1 MSDMSMTV
9 VSRSAQDDPPG
20 SDAKPG
26 RERRMTVED
35 IRTLN
40 TVRLRR
46 QGARDGLQRP
56 FDSRRWSGWTQT
68 GQAYDRL

>member
-1 MSDMSMTV
+1 
-9 VSRSAQDDPPG
+9 
-20 SDAKPG
+20 
-26 RERRMTVED
+26 MTVED